1 VVDSIKIFKE
11 ASTLHL
17 RKVKSKTAKSGY
29 TWMFKIDIGIDPITG
44 KRKQTTRR
52 GFATR
57 QEAVE
62 AYTKLKN
69 QLYKGVQFST
79 KDVLFGDLADEW
91 LRSYEKTVKVS
102 TVLNRKKS
110 LKHLKYFLG
119 SLKINKIKRNTYQN
133 VLNTLHEKGYAHNTL
148 TSIQAVANM
157 IFKYAL
163 ELDLIHQNP
172 ASLVK
177 MPKKQ
182 KTIEEI
188 ENTEEEVKFLE
199 KNELLE
205 FLQIAKNHGL
215 YLDYQM
221 FSLLA
226 YTGMRSGELLALKWS
241 DINFTDSTI
250 SITKTLYNP
259 QNNINEYELLTPKT
273 EGSIRVIPM
282 DPFIKNMLHKHKVEQ
297 SKIKLLTGK
306 DYLDE
311 NFVIAKPS
319 GHPELPQII
328 RFRMTR
334 LLKKTSFNKFVT
346 PHSLRHTTTSLLIE
360 AGIGVKEIQEI
371 LGHKDIQTTMNIYA
385 HMTNSMKEKT
395 SQKFTEFMR
404 SLSENI

>member
-1 VVDSIKIFKE
+1 M
-11 ASTLHL
+11 HL

-79 KDVLFGDLADEW
+79 KDVLFADLADEW

-102 TVLNRKKS
+102 TVLNRKKN
-110 LKHLKYFLG
+110 LKHLNHFLG

-172 ASLVK
+172 ASLAK

-182 KTIEEI
+182 KTIEDI
-188 ENTEEEVKFLE
+188 ENTGEEVKFLE
-199 KNELLE
+199 KDELLE
-205 FLQIAKNHGL
+205 FLQAAKNHGL

-241 DINFTDSTI
+241 DINFEESTI

-259 QNNINEYELLTPKT
+259 RNMIGEHELLTPKT
-273 EGSIRVIPM
+273 ESSIRVLSM
-282 DPFIKNMLHKHKVEQ
+282 DPFLKKILQKHKVEQ
-297 SKIKLLTGK
+297 TKIKLLTGK
-306 DYLDE
+306 DYRDE

-319 GHPELPQII
+319 GNPELPQTIGY
-328 RFRMTR
+328 RMIR
-334 LLKKTSFNKFVT
+334 LLKKTSLNKIVT

-360 AGIGVKEIQEI
+360 AGVGVKEIQEI
-371 LGHKDIQTTMNIYA
+371 LGHSNIQTTMNIYA

-395 SQKFTEFMR
+395 SQRFSEFMK
-404 SLSENI
+404 SVSENL